1 MDNLKICEELKEL
14 IPATRNAPQIMNTF
28 MVLLQELNKSV
39 MRINELKSD
48 NKLVLDLRIEPK
60 DSIFNS

>member
-1 MDNLKICEELKEL
+1 MDNLKICAELKEL
-14 IPATRNAPQIMNTF
+14 IPATRNAPQVMNTF